1 MGRAFDHVEVVAQ
14 RRSVH
19 AQVFQQLFGNLF
31 GFVILTRLFAQVAH
45 SLKFSVVR
53 IVMLIY
59 ARKHS
64 EDIPSVA

>member
-1 MGRAFDHVEVVAQ
+1 MGSAFDHVEVVAQ
-14 RRSVH
+14 RRGAH

-31 GFVILTRLFAQVAH
+31 GFVVLSGLFAQVAH

-59 ARKHS
+59 ARKHI